1 MLTKEPRFVLYLGF
15 RVHAYLWMNLC
26 SENKF
31 SIIYDKPTYG
41 NNYCTCVVQKPKS
54 VIKIWV
60 FPIYIWDILK
70 IKQSHLL
77 SITLWYIFNEFI
89 FYHFVTST
97 LKCFLFTSKQNFR
110 LWIWRDVIMK
120 YCEINTY
127 WTHILASS
135 DKHSLYQNNLRQVLL
150 MPTY

>member
-54 VIKIWV
+54 VIKNMS
-60 FPIYIWDILK
+60 FPYIYMGYLENK
-70 IKQSHLL
+70 TES
-77 SITLWYIFNEFI
+77 SFI
-89 FYHFVTST
+89 
-97 LKCFLFTSKQNFR
+97 
-110 LWIWRDVIMK
+110 D
-120 YCEINTY
+120 
-127 WTHILASS
+127 
-135 DKHSLYQNNLRQVLL
+135 
-150 MPTY
+150 